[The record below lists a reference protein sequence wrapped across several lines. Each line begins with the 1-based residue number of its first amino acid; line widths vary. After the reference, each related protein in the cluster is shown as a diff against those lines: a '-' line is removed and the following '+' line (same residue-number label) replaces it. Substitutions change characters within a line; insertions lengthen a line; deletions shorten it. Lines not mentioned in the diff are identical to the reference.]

1 MRRFL
6 VLALTMALGLTALV
20 AVPAAATSA
29 DDDKDCTVVRTTEGR
44 ECLTD
49 AQIKLFHDRDDK
61 YRDRDDK
68 YRDRDDKYRDRDD
81 KYRDRDKRDDRY
93 DRNKRDRDYRIDRW
107 WDLWFGYWDDRSD
120 SCDCLS
126 RWERDW
132 LEDLADNPTLT
143 NARRILRFLYDQDC
157 LTQREFRQFRNKA
170 RNLDRSDLL
179 DIIRDADR
187 CEYGSQGYWL
197 YDRDYRQL
205 GRMSGLNAR
214 TIRRIL
220 GTNNGR
226 DYVDRSD
233 LRRLG
238 NRIGGSNDWDF
249 LDLDYWWG

>member
-20 AVPAAATSA
+20 AAPAAAGSA

-49 AQIKLFHDRDDK
+49 AQTKKLHDGDTYKARRTDRDRK
-61 YRDRDDK
+61 DRN
-68 YRDRDDKYRDRDD
+68 DRNDWNDRN
-81 KYRDRDKRDDRY
+81 KWNDRNDWN
-93 DRNKRDRDYRIDRW
+93 DRNKRDRDYRADRW
-107 WDLWFGYWDDRSD
+107 WDSWFGYWDDRSG

-132 LEDLADNPTLT
+132 LEDLADNPTLK
-143 NARRILRFLYDQDC
+143 NARRILAFLDRQDC
-157 LTQREFRQFRNKA
+157 LSQREYRQFRNKA
-170 RNLDRSDLL
+170 RKLDKADLL
-179 DIIRDADR
+179 RIIRDADS
-187 CEYGSQGYWL
+187 CDCDSGQHYWL
-197 YDRDYRQL
+197 YDRDYRRL
-205 GRMSGLNAR
+205 DRMSGLNAR

-226 DYVDRSD
+226 DCVDRSD

-238 NRIGGSNDWDF
+238 RRIGGSSDWDF
-249 LDLDYWWG
+249 IDLYSWG